1 MITKLLQKNKTS
13 NIHKKTNTNKK
24 MIKIE
29 IIKKCVNIFLKL
41 FKNI

>member
-1 MITKLLQKNKTS
+1 MITKLLQKNKKS
-13 NIHKKTNTNKK
+13 NTHKKTNTNKK

-29 IIKKCVNIFLKL
+29 IIQKCINNFLNL